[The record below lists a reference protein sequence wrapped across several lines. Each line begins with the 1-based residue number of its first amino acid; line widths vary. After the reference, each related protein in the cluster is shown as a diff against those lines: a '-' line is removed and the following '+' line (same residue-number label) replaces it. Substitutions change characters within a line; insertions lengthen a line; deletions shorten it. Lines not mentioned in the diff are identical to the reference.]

1 MNQTVVPGLSDI
13 EGTMNLRFQVQLLGA
28 DEWRLC
34 ATACKVSN
42 ATIPGTWECIAG
54 KPVNVG
60 GCTIRFTPTFTSDVP
75 YPIVDPDFTI
85 NFVNP
90 STTAQQF
97 AWEVTSTFATG
108 HTYGASGNVVPPLP
122 DTEVLFGAEPSYLGI
137 LLRPAVL
144 EQAQRLFGDS
154 EADETVYGYLSYLAS
169 PVDVGSFIN
178 ATTYF
183 TGEEMSLEPTVGD
196 GVVLGP
202 NPGVL
207 VTMKVIRDTSVTHFI
222 MYVTTSFNT
231 NSFVRSLTL
240 SFCVLLVGRSCV
252 VFGTIEMRRIH
263 LVCY

>member
-13 EGTMNLRFQVQLLGA
+13 EGTMDLRFQVQLLGA

-34 ATACKVSN
+34 DTACQVSN

-60 GCTIRFTPTFTSDVP
+60 GCTIRFTPTYPSDIANPV
-75 YPIVDPDFTI
+75 VDPEFTI
-85 NFVNP
+85 NFVSP

-97 AWEVTSTFATG
+97 AWEVTSIFATG
-108 HTYGASGNVVPPLP
+108 HTYGVSGNVVPASP
-122 DTEVLFGAEPSYLGI
+122 DTEALFGAEPSLLGI

-144 EQAQRLFGDS
+144 EQAQRLFNDA
-154 EADETVYGYLSYLAS
+154 ETDETVYGYLSYLAA
-169 PVDVGSFIN
+169 PVELGSSIN

-183 TGEEMSLEPTVGD
+183 TREDMSLEPTVGD

-207 VTMKVIRDTSVTHFI
+207 VRMNVIRDTSVTHFI
-222 MYVTTSFNT
+222 MYVVTTSTRTVHPF
-231 NSFVRSLTL
+231 
-240 SFCVLLVGRSCV
+240 
-252 VFGTIEMRRIH
+252 IH
-263 LVCY
+263 